1 MNGEHDKY
9 NRDKIILMT
18 KLALYD
24 RRFGKHDKKA
34 ACFFRHD
41 YIYLK
46 NMWTRFF
53 VIFGL
58 AIIFVIYWI
67 NIVFTSGI
75 ESLVEDFYMHASF
88 AVVVII
94 IVCLVYT
101 AIGSIRATS
110 EYEKAMKRLSKY
122 NLLLEKLDEM
132 R

>member
-1 MNGEHDKY
+1 MNSGHDKY
-9 NRDKIILMT
+9 NREKIILMT

-24 RRFGKHDKKA
+24 KSFGKHDKKA

-41 YIYLK
+41 YIYLR

-53 VIFGL
+53 VICGL
-58 AIIFVIYWI
+58 AIIFVLYWI
-67 NIVFTSGI
+67 NIVYTTGV
-75 ESLVEDFYMHASF
+75 ESLIEDFYMHASF
-88 AVVVII
+88 ALVVMV

-101 AIGSIRATS
+101 AIGSIKATS
-110 EYEKAMKRLSKY
+110 EYEKAMNRLSKY

>member
-1 MNGEHDKY
+1 MSIEIDKQ

-24 RRFGKHDKKA
+24 RRFGKRDKKA

-53 VIFGL
+53 VICGLVIIFGL
-58 AIIFVIYWI
+58 YWI
-67 NIVFTSGI
+67 NIVFASGI
-75 ESLVEDFYMHASF
+75 DYFVENFVRHASF
-88 AVVVII
+88 GLITMI
-94 IVCLVYT
+94 IVCLIYT
-101 AIGSIRATS
+101 AVGSVKATA
-110 EYEKAMKRLSKY
+110 EYEKAMKRLAKY
-122 NLLLEKLDEM
+122 NLLLGKLDEM